1 MKIVFTIWI
10 YQAEKQ
16 QLIGQW
22 LILTTTKKKERNK
35 NTHLFYPGTQV
46 LSLGNSV
53 FQLFLSFV
61 PDWQKIE
68 ISGPKKEIAVEKKER
83 RDITEKWKT
92 YFNKEELSKGEK
104 I

>member
-1 MKIVFTIWI
+1 MDLSSRKATADWSMTYFNNN
-10 YQAEKQ
+10 
-16 QLIGQW
+16 
-22 LILTTTKKKERNK
+22 KKKERNK

-83 RDITEKWKT
+83 RDITEK
-92 YFNKEELSKGEK
+92 
-104 I
+104 